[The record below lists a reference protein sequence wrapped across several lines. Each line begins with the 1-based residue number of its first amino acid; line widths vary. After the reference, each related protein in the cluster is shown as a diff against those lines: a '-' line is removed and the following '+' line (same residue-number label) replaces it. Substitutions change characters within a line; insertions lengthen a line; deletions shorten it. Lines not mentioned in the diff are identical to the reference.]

1 MVITKRYLA
10 RGYLVGYFL
19 LMILWIALIV
29 LALGGCTTTGRA
41 RAAVAR
47 EAQVPHFHTQ
57 AQVLEPMIA
66 FEAAVD
72 QQLGAGGIDAETFAL
87 IKRWI
92 GASLGVLN
100 GPHPDDW
107 QAVAREGWA
116 QVRSAIGPYD
126 RLTPFGRLI
135 DKLIE

>member
-1 MVITKRYLA
+1 MTFRIV
-10 RGYLVGYFL
+10 
-19 LMILWIALIV
+19 IALV
-29 LALGGCTTTGRA
+29 ASLSLAGCTTTGRA

-47 EAQVPHFHTQ
+47 ERETPHFHVQ
-57 AQVLEPMIA
+57 SQVLEPMIA

-72 QQLGAGGIDAETFAL
+72 QQLGAGGIDIETFAL

-92 GASLGVLN
+92 GASLGVLK

-107 QAVAREGWA
+107 EAVAREGWP

-126 RLTPFGRLI
+126 RLMPFSRLI